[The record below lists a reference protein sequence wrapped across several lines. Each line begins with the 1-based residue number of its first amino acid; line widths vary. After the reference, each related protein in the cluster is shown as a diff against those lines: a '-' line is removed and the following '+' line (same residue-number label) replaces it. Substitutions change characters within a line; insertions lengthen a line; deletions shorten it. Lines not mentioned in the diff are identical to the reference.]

1 MSYIDNTANK
11 TQPNKRFIKIFLE
24 GFTCSQLSVC
34 LGRGYIH
41 VYIYIYIYIY
51 ILYIYIYIYVYI
63 YIYMYIYLKVER
75 KKHKTSAKIYLNPKI
90 KTFFHETLKCRRPRP
105 F

>member
-1 MSYIDNTANK
+1 MYI
-11 TQPNKRFIKIFLE
+11 
-24 GFTCSQLSVC
+24 
-34 LGRGYIH
+34 
-41 VYIYIYIYIY
+41 
-51 ILYIYIYIYVYI
+51 YI